1 MTKAI
6 QTTKIN
12 AASPFLFKDNA
23 AVEFPLAPLVTAKRL
38 TKDPKSIIKLRI
50 MVFIDADYKGKDP
63 YCTLVESATKLVVN
77 VNYDY
82 TEKKPK
88 SYTTWYIELDHTPK
102 TANITKTETF
112 LVDTDPIASRG
123 TETSVAT

>member
-6 QTTKIN
+6 QISKIN

-23 AVEFPLAPLVTAKRL
+23 ALEFPLAPLVTAKSL

-50 MVFIDADYKGKDP
+50 VVFIDAEYKGKDP
-63 YCTLVESATKLVVN
+63 YCTLVEKGDKLVVN

-82 TEKKPK
+82 TDKKPK
-88 SYTTWYIELDHTPK
+88 SYTAWYIELDHSPK
-102 TANITKTETF
+102 ATNITTTEVF
-112 LVDTDPIASRG
+112 LIDTDPETSRG
-123 TETSVAT
+123 TSTSISR